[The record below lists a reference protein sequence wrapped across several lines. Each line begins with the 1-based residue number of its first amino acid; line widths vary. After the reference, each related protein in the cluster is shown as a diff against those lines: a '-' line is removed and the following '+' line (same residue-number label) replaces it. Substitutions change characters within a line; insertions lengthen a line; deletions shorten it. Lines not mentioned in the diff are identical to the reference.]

1 MDNNEIF
8 ESRIDLS
15 EVQATFQA
23 IQNEVNSIIVGQ
35 EKLVEFLTVGI
46 LCEGHIL
53 LEGLPGVA
61 KTLAAKCIAK
71 TIDAD
76 FSRIQFTP
84 DLMPSDVVG
93 TMIYN
98 MQSTQFEF
106 KKGPIFSNIVLIDEI
121 NRSPA
126 KTQSALFECMEEQQ
140 VTIDGKTH
148 ALESPFLVIGTQNPI
163 DHEGTYRLPEAQQDR
178 FLFKLFIEY
187 PNLEH
192 EIEIINRH
200 QTQNHK
206 IDIGKIKAVLTKEK
220 LAEVKATIASV
231 HVKDDIVKYIA
242 ELVNATRKNASI
254 LYGASPRASI
264 NLLKSAKTFAAVN
277 GRDFVIPEDVK
288 EMAIPIL
295 NHRIMLTPE
304 KEMEGQTAGE
314 VLRYIIEK
322 VSIPR

>member
-1 MDNNEIF
+1 MF
-8 ESRIDLS
+8 ESRVDLS
-15 EVQATFQA
+15 MVQKAFQA
-23 IQNEVNSIIVGQ
+23 IQSEINGVIVGQ
-35 EKLVEFLTVGI
+35 DKVIEQLTIAI

-61 KTLAAKCIAK
+61 KTMAAKCVAK
-71 TIDAD
+71 TMDSE
-76 FSRIQFTP
+76 FKRIQFTP
-84 DLMPSDVVG
+84 DLMPSDVIG
-93 TMIYN
+93 TMMYN
-98 MQSTQFEF
+98 VKSSNFEF
-106 KKGPIFSNIVLIDEI
+106 KKGPIFSNIILIDEI

-140 VTIDGKTH
+140 VTIDGKCH
-148 ALESPFLVIGTQNPI
+148 SLQSPFIVIGTQNPV

-187 PNLEH
+187 PELDN
-192 EIEIINRH
+192 EIEIIKRH
-200 QTQNHK
+200 QTKNHK
-206 IDIGKIKAVLTKEK
+206 LDINTIKAVLTKEK
-220 LAEVKATIASV
+220 LAEIKATISSV
-231 HVKDDIVKYIA
+231 IVKDDIVKYIG
-242 ELVNATRKNASI
+242 ELVMATRTHPSI
-254 LYGASPRASI
+254 YIGASPRASI

-288 EMAIPIL
+288 EMAFPVL

-314 VLRYIIEK
+314 VLKNILDK

>member
-1 MDNNEIF
+1 MDNKEVF

-23 IQNEVNSIIVGQ
+23 IQSEVNSILVGQ
-35 EKLVEFLTVGI
+35 EKLVELLTVAI
-46 LCEGHIL
+46 LCEGHVL

-76 FSRIQFTP
+76 FNRLQFTP

-98 MQSTQFEF
+98 MQSGQFEF
-106 KKGPIFSNIVLIDEI
+106 KKGPIFSNIILIDEI

-140 VTIDGKTH
+140 VTIDGKSH
-148 ALESPFLVIGTQNPI
+148 ALQSPFLVVGTQNPI

-187 PNLEH
+187 PNLEN

-200 QTQNHK
+200 QTKNHK
-206 IDIGKIKAVLTKEK
+206 LDIEKVKAVLTKEK
-220 LAEVKATIASV
+220 LEEVKATIASV
-231 HVKDDIVKYIA
+231 HVKEDIVKYIA
-242 ELVNATRKNASI
+242 ELVNATRSNASI
-254 LYGASPRASI
+254 FYGASPRASI
-264 NLLKSAKTFAAVN
+264 NLLKSAKTLAAIN

-288 EMAIPIL
+288 EVAIPVL

-304 KEMEGQTAGE
+304 KEMEGQTADE

-322 VSIPR
+322 VSVPR